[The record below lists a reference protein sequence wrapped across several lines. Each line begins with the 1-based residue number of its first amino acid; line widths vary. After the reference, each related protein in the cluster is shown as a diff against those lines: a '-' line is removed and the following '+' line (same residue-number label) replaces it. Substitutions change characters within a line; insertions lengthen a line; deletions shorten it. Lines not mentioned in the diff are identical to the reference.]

1 MVCHWDA
8 VPERVVEAGPMRAA
22 WMDLGSAAGS
32 VEVGLR
38 RARIP
43 AGAQSTPA
51 HAHDAE
57 EELCFILAGAGL
69 SWQDGTTYEV
79 RAGDALLH
87 RAGGAAHTLV
97 GGPGGLEMLMFG
109 ERRRAEV
116 GRLPRAGVAWI
127 GTTWTEAGHA
137 PHPWERD
144 ADAGPVDVEEEPA
157 PRPPGI
163 VALADVPAE
172 PRGRGDTAFV
182 RRDLARALGSA
193 HTGLRHLEVEP
204 GALSGPP
211 HCHTAEE
218 ELFVVIDGAGTLLLG
233 DEEQPLRPG
242 HVVARPA
249 GTGVAHA
256 FRGGPDGLTLL
267 AYGDRRPD
275 DITFYPRSSKVF
287 LRGAGIVF
295 RVEDVDYWDGEA

>member
-22 WMDLGSAAGS
+22 WTDLGSAAGS
-32 VEVGLR
+32 VHVGLR
-38 RARIP
+38 RTRIP
-43 AGAQSTPA
+43 PGAQSTPA

-57 EELCFILAGAGL
+57 EELCFVLAGRGL
-69 SWQDGTTYEV
+69 SWQDGTTYDV

-87 RAGGAAHTLV
+87 RPGGAAHTLV
-97 GGPGGLEMLMFG
+97 GGAGGLDALLFG

-116 GRLPRAGVAWI
+116 GRLPRAGVASI
-127 GTTWTEAGHA
+127 GTTRTEAGHA
-137 PHPWERD
+137 QHPWERK
-144 ADAGPVDVEEEPA
+144 ADAAAVDLDAEPA

-163 VALADVPAE
+163 VAVADVPAE
-172 PRGRGDTAFV
+172 DRRRADVAIV
-182 RRDLARALGSA
+182 RRDLGRALGSV
-193 HTGLRHLEVEP
+193 HTGLRHLEVLP
-204 GALSGPP
+204 DRLSGPP

-218 ELFVVIDGAGTLLLG
+218 EMFVVLAGAGTLLLG
-233 DEEQPLRPG
+233 DEEHPVRAG

-267 AYGDRRPD
+267 AYGQRRPD
-275 DITFYPRSSKVF
+275 DIAFYPRSSKVY

-295 RVEDVDYWDGEA
+295 RVAGVDYWDGEE

>member
-8 VPERVVEAGPMRAA
+8 VPERVVESGAMRAA

-32 VEVGLR
+32 VEVGLS
-38 RARIP
+38 RARVP
-43 AGAQSTPA
+43 AGAQTTPA

-57 EELCFILAGAGL
+57 EELCFVLAGTGL

-79 RAGDALLH
+79 GAGDALLH

-97 GGPGGLEMLMFG
+97 GGPGGLELLIFG

-116 GRLPRAGVAWI
+116 DRLPRAGVAWI

-137 PHPWERD
+137 PHPWERE
-144 ADAGPVDVEEEPA
+144 ADAGPVDVAEAPA
-157 PRPPGI
+157 PRPPDI
-163 VALADVPAE
+163 VAVDAVPAE
-172 PRGRGDTAFV
+172 QRGRGDTAFV
-182 RRDLARALGSA
+182 RRDLGRALGSA
-193 HTGLRHLEVEP
+193 HTGLRRLEVAP
-204 GALSGPP
+204 NALSGPP

-218 ELFVVIDGAGTLLLG
+218 ELFVVLDGAGTLLLG

-267 AYGDRRPD
+267 AYGQRRPD
-275 DITFYPRSSKVF
+275 DITFHPRSSKVF

-295 RVEDVDYWDGEA
+295 RVEDVDYWDGQA